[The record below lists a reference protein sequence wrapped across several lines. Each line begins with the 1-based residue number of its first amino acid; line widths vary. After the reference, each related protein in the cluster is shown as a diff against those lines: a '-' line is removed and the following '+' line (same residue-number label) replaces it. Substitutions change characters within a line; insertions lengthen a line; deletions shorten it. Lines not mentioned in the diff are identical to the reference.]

1 MVKEI
6 FIDGKLVNTM
16 IIDVSNKPS
25 ERNKSIK
32 LQKQKKMKNIYVKF
46 WSPAEVG
53 LPVDASEADIK
64 EYCFRAVKYPNEGL
78 ALMAYAN
85 TMCTYS
91 TLLEED
97 ADVDKFINEA
107 YEHYVKDDVDW
118 LEANFT

>member
-6 FIDGKLVNTM
+6 FIDGKLVDTM
-16 IIDVSNKPS
+16 IIDFSVKSS

-32 LQKQKKMKNIYVKF
+32 LQKPKKMKNIYVKF
-46 WSPAEVG
+46 WNPAEVG
-53 LPVDASEADIK
+53 LPIDASEEDIK
-64 EYCFRAVKYPNEGL
+64 KYCFRVVNYPNEAL

-91 TLLEED
+91 TLLEEG

-107 YEHYVKDDVDW
+107 YKHYINCDDAW
-118 LEANFT
+118 LEENFT

>member
-6 FIDGKLVNTM
+6 FIDGKLVGTM
-16 IIDVSNKPS
+16 VIDFSVKFS
-25 ERNKSIK
+25 EKNKSINP
-32 LQKQKKMKNIYVKF
+32 QKQKKMKNIYVKF

-53 LPVDASEADIK
+53 LPVDAPEEDIK
-64 EYCFRAVKYPNEGL
+64 RYCFRAVKYPNEGL

-107 YEHYVKDDVDW
+107 CKHYIKYDVDW
-118 LEANFT
+118 LEENFT